1 MKTFQKIPES
11 VMVEL
16 TPKLVVAS
24 VMFTVTPM
32 FDSYEIEVKDDD
44 AHVVQDLLRS
54 VPREDA
60 QSDSDNGF
68 NYQETNS
75 ILAGLRILQDKVDD
89 GSLADYRELP
99 HFDDVEP
106 LSSVQIDELCEKFN
120 Q

>member
-1 MKTFQKIPES
+1 MKTFQNIPES

-32 FDSYEIEVKDDD
+32 CDTFEIEVKDDA
-44 AHVVQDLLRS
+44 AHVVQGLLRS
-54 VPREDA
+54 VTREDA
-60 QSDSDNGF
+60 QADSGNGF
-68 NYQETNS
+68 NYQETS
-75 ILAGLRILQDKVDD
+75 TILAGLRILQDKVDD
-89 GSLADYRELP
+89 GSLADYRKLP

-106 LSSVQIDELCEKFN
+106 LSSDQIDELCEKLN